1 MLFRSGERHLR
12 NHNKLLWQVEGA
24 DGVKTG
30 FTKAAGRILV
40 SSATR
45 EGRRLIC
52 VTLDDPN
59 DWADHAALLEEG
71 FSRYSLQQVV
81 RKGDKIDTLE
91 VVGGEAQKVAV
102 IAAEDFSYSLAE
114 EEKTCL
120 MLPGPGFVYAPAVE
134 GAAAGYVYVLL
145 EGKAVGKVPVVFGQ
159 TIEQKTD
166 ETEKHRKT
174 LFR

>member
-1 MLFRSGERHLR
+1 M
-12 NHNKLLWQVEGA
+12 
-24 DGVKTG
+24 
-30 FTKAAGRILV
+30 
-40 SSATR
+40 
-45 EGRRLIC
+45 
-52 VTLDDPN
+52 
-59 DWADHAALLEEG
+59 
-71 FSRYSLQQVV
+71 
-81 RKGDKIDTLE
+81 E
-91 VVGGEAQKVAV
+91 VVGGETEKVSV

-120 MLPGPGFVYAPAVE
+120 MLPGPGFVYAPALE
-134 GAAAGYVYVLL
+134 GAAAGYAYVLL